1 MQNKKNPTALMK
13 AADLLARQEQS
24 SQKLKQKLLTK
35 KYSAAEVDDAI
46 KTLTERN
53 YLNDEETCRRQ
64 FENLYAEEKLSVRQ
78 ICAKLFQRGF
88 DKDFVKNLIPDNFE
102 QREIKIADK
111 IFEKKFA
118 EINFDNL
125 DAKEKFKLKNKIY
138 QHLSGKGFSSEI
150 ISELFE
156 TKF

>member
-1 MQNKKNPTALMK
+1 MQNKKNSTALMK
-13 AADLLARQEQS
+13 ATELLARQEQS
-24 SQKLKQKLLTK
+24 SQKLKQKLLAK
-35 KYSAAEVDDAI
+35 KYSPAEVEGAI
-46 KTLTERN
+46 ETLTERN

-64 FENLYAEEKLSVRQ
+64 FEYLYAEEKLSVRQ

-102 QREIKIADK
+102 QREFKIAEK